1 MREGSVDKW
10 QSHTISWVYA
20 GKNNGNVWNILD
32 NLNNLRTQNFD
43 YDMLNRIKSAA
54 TVATSGLDAWTQS
67 FLPDAWGNLSQD
79 GSWRFAPGFD
89 SNNHMSGSTVLPTQC
104 DHSSVTWCYDQAGD
118 LIWDLSHA
126 YEYDAESRVRSVN
139 GGGTATYVYDTE
151 GQRAQ
156 KTVGQDVTDYVHFG
170 GQIIA
175 EHKANGDWSDYIYAG
190 SQRVARA
197 DTYEDRLYLQGTR
210 CSDCGWQY
218 AVFTFP
224 NAAGYSGY
232 IIRPGDQLLLH
243 QWQQLGTHG
252 GMMLGFSDGSNSN
265 WVTPDQDGVQLNDDS
280 SQNAWHFRRVDLA
293 PHVNKALVGIS
304 LLAENDT
311 APGNWQLDFNEIVI
325 VSADGTVRP
334 IYVRQTGVSL
344 TVDASSGMSGV
355 GYGIGHDA
363 SLPNAQNPINT
374 TTYYH
379 SDHLG
384 SSRVLSS
391 TFGYPVWQATY
402 LPFGIEW
409 NPQSTVNN
417 YKFTGKER
425 DTETGLDNFG
435 ARMYGST
442 MGRFLSPDDVRN
454 DSNVADP
461 QSWNLYAYVRNNPLR
476 YTDPDG
482 KEATVT
488 TQCSSDGKT
497 CQVNVSATVAIY
509 AVNGTSNAQLQQAQ
523 AAITEQVQNAWNGSF
538 AQDGVTYNVST
549 TVNVSI
555 VGSEEAAFKSGAQNA
570 IGIDASGNAQNH
582 LDAGPRGSGQD
593 RGVWDFSSI
602 TSGQLAPHEFSHVV
616 GLDDNHGN
624 NLSNAFSPASMGRQP
639 HATSQDLQWAL
650 GPELHQRQ
658 MRFNVGQREGRDW
671 LNRNRGNRH
680 WWEVVV
686 KQKDNE

>member
-54 TVATSGLDAWTQS
+54 TVATSGLDAWAQT

-104 DHSSVTWCYDQAGD
+104 DHSSVTWCYDQAGN
-118 LIWDLSHA
+118 LIWDLSHS

-151 GQRAQ
+151 GQRVQ
-156 KTVGQDVTDYVHFG
+156 KTVAQDVTDYVHFG

-190 SQRVARA
+190 AQRVARA
-197 DTYEDRLYLQGTR
+197 DTYEDRLDLHGTR

-224 NAAGYSGY
+224 GAAGYSGY
-232 IIRPGDQLLLH
+232 IIRPGDQLFLH
-243 QWQQLGTHG
+243 QWQQVGTHG

-265 WVTPDQDGVQLNDDS
+265 WVTPDQNGVQLNDDT
-280 SQNAWHFRRVDLA
+280 SQNAWHFRRVDLT

-379 SDHLG
+379 GDHLG

-391 TFGYPVWQATY
+391 TFGHPVWQGTY
-402 LPFGIEW
+402 LPFGQEW
-409 NPQSTVNN
+409 NPQSTVNH

-425 DTETGLDNFG
+425 DAETGLDYFG
-435 ARMYGST
+435 ARYYGSS
-442 MGRFLSPDDVRN
+442 MGRWLSPDWSVDPSPVPYA
-454 DSNVADP
+454 DLADP
-461 QSWNLYAYVRNNPLR
+461 QTRNLYLYVRNNPLAKA
-476 YTDPDG
+476 DLDG
-482 KEATVT
+482 HCASIAACLAPIITPAAAAVGT
-488 TQCSSDGKT
+488 A
-497 CQVNVSATVAIY
+497 VAATVAAGG
-509 AVNGTSNAQLQQAQ
+509 AVVASGAALIVRTTNVLVENARGQEQLAATESAVAVANSRILRPARPGRNGNPDHQQTAQQEAERMRNGKREVPIPTPGGHKKTRWADAAQ
-523 AAITEQVQNAWNGSF
+523 ADATGKYVPGGEIVQVYRPTPAGNIPTREREAAQDIQNATGT
-538 AQDGVTYNVST
+538 APTMVPVRPATPPPPVA
-549 TVNVSI
+549 
-555 VGSEEAAFKSGAQNA
+555 EAK
-570 IGIDASGNAQNH
+570 
-582 LDAGPRGSGQD
+582 P
-593 RGVWDFSSI
+593 
-602 TSGQLAPHEFSHVV
+602 
-616 GLDDNHGN
+616 
-624 NLSNAFSPASMGRQP
+624 
-639 HATSQDLQWAL
+639 
-650 GPELHQRQ
+650 
-658 MRFNVGQREGRDW
+658 
-671 LNRNRGNRH
+671 
-680 WWEVVV
+680 
-686 KQKDNE
+686 